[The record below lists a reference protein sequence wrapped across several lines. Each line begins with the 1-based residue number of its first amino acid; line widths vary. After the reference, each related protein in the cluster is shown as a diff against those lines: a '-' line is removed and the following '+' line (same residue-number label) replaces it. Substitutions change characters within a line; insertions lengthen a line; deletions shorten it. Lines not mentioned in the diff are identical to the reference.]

1 MSVKETSSEHAGVS
15 RREQLN
21 GLRSYLYKS
30 KLRLPSGEP
39 VVAP

>member
-1 MSVKETSSEHAGVS
+1 MSIKETSLEHARVR

-30 KLRLPSGEP
+30 KLRFLSGEP